1 MSVNY
6 GAKDIK
12 TLKGIEVG
20 FRFTPS
26 LEIIFQTGE
35 TYKLDIIL
43 SMEQTIENNF
53 NFKNSYKFTTDLL
66 PLGLLKLLESSSVHQ
81 IKEIKIIDEFRTAEG
96 IDYIEVHSI
105 SLPVFSLSRS
115 VSRVGLPGNW
125 IIKVAEKIG

>member
-1 MSVNY
+1 MSDY
-6 GAKDIK
+6 GVKDIK
-12 TLKGIEVG
+12 TLEGIEVG

-53 NFKNSYKFTTDLL
+53 NFKNSYKFTTALL

-115 VSRVGLPGNW
+115 INEVGLPGNW
-125 IIKVAEKIG
+125 IIRVAEKIG

>member
-1 MSVNY
+1 MSIDY
-6 GAKDIK
+6 GVKDIK
-12 TLKGIEVG
+12 TLEGIEVG

-53 NFKNSYKFTTDLL
+53 NFKNSYKFTTALL

-81 IKEIKIIDEFRTAEG
+81 IKEIKIIDEFKTAEG

-105 SLPVFSLSRS
+105 SLPIFSLSRS
-115 VSRVGLPGNW
+115 VNEVGLPGNW
-125 IIKVAEKIG
+125 IIKITEKIG

>member
-1 MSVNY
+1 MSDY
-6 GAKDIK
+6 GVKDIK
-12 TLKGIEVG
+12 TLEGIEVG
-20 FRFTPS
+20 FRLAPQ

-53 NFKNSYKFTTDLL
+53 NFKNSYRFTTAFI
-66 PLGLLKLLESSSVHQ
+66 PLGLLKLLQSSNVHQ
-81 IKEIKIIDEFRTAEG
+81 IKEIKIIDEFKTPEG
-96 IDYIEVHSI
+96 TNYIEVHSI

-115 VSRVGLPGNW
+115 SNGIGVPSNW

>member
-1 MSVNY
+1 MLDY
-6 GAKDIK
+6 GVKDIK
-12 TLKGIEVG
+12 TLEGIEVG

-53 NFKNSYKFTTDLL
+53 NFKNSYEFTTALL

-115 VSRVGLPGNW
+115 ANGVGLPGNW

>member
-1 MSVNY
+1 MLDY
-6 GAKDIK
+6 GVKDIK
-12 TLKGIEVG
+12 TLEGIEVG

-35 TYKLDIIL
+35 IYKLDIIL

-81 IKEIKIIDEFRTAEG
+81 IKEIKIIDKFRTAEG

-105 SLPVFSLSRS
+105 SLPVFSLSRNING
-115 VSRVGLPGNW
+115 VGSPGNW
-125 IIKVAEKIG
+125 IIKIAEKIG

>member
-1 MSVNY
+1 MSDYSV
-6 GAKDIK
+6 KDIK
-12 TLKGIEVG
+12 TLEGIEVG

-53 NFKNSYKFTTDLL
+53 NFKNSYKFTTALL

-81 IKEIKIIDEFRTAEG
+81 IKEIKIIDEFRTSEG
-96 IDYIEVHSI
+96 KDYVEVHSI
-105 SLPVFSLSRS
+105 SLPVLSLSRNS
-115 VSRVGLPGNW
+115 NVTGLSNNW
-125 IIKVAEKIG
+125 IIKVVEKIS

>member
-1 MSVNY
+1 MSDY
-6 GAKDIK
+6 GVKDIK
-12 TLKGIEVG
+12 TLEGIEVG

-53 NFKNSYKFTTDLL
+53 NFKNSYKLTTDLL

-115 VSRVGLPGNW
+115 INGVGLPGNW
-125 IIKVAEKIG
+125 IIKITEKIG

>member
-1 MSVNY
+1 MSVDY
-6 GAKDIK
+6 GVKDIK
-12 TLKGIEVG
+12 TLEGIEVG

-115 VSRVGLPGNW
+115 INGVGSPGNW
-125 IIKVAEKIG
+125 IIKIAEKIG

>member
-1 MSVNY
+1 MSDY
-6 GAKDIK
+6 GVKDIK
-12 TLKGIEVG
+12 TLEGIEVG

-53 NFKNSYKFTTDLL
+53 NFKNSYKFTTTLL

-81 IKEIKIIDEFRTAEG
+81 IKEIKIIDEFKTAEG

-105 SLPVFSLSRS
+105 SLPIFSLSRS
-115 VSRVGLPGNW
+115 VNEVGLPGNW
-125 IIKVAEKIG
+125 IIKITEKIG

>member
-1 MSVNY
+1 MSDY
-6 GAKDIK
+6 GVKDIK
-12 TLKGIEVG
+12 TLEGIEVG

-53 NFKNSYKFTTDLL
+53 NFKNSYKFTTALL

-81 IKEIKIIDEFRTAEG
+81 IKEIKIIDEFKTAEG

-105 SLPVFSLSRS
+105 SLPIFSLSRS
-115 VSRVGLPGNW
+115 VNEVGLPGNW
-125 IIKVAEKIG
+125 IIKITEKIG

>member
-1 MSVNY
+1 MSNY
-6 GAKDIK
+6 GVKDIK
-12 TLKGIEVG
+12 TLEGIEVG

-53 NFKNSYKFTTDLL
+53 NFKNSYKFTTALL

-81 IKEIKIIDEFRTAEG
+81 IKEIKIIDEFKTAEG

-105 SLPVFSLSRS
+105 SLPIFSLSRS
-115 VSRVGLPGNW
+115 VNEVGLPGNW
-125 IIKVAEKIG
+125 IIKITEKIG